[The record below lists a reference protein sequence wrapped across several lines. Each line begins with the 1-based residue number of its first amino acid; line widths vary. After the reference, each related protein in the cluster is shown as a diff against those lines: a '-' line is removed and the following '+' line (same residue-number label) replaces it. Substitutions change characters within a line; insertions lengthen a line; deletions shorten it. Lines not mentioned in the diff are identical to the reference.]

1 MTDPLQ
7 RQGIENAE
15 LKDSQQS
22 QAGRDLTAL
31 NNSPHAQLTIQ
42 RSFISLFGQ
51 PREQSGVDWERAL
64 RILQQQQ
71 PEIKSRL
78 KQMLFG
84 DVLLDVDL
92 AEEPE
97 LVANLRSQSTALEAQ
112 KTLTTERVHEEAI
125 DSRQPILATYAREDI
140 QGKLLI
146 LGTPGAGKTTT
157 LLKLAEQL
165 VGEAIAQPKTV
176 IPIIFELSAWR
187 DDSQSIEAWLL
198 AQLYENFGGDRKR
211 KIYEPW
217 LEKQVLLPMLDGL
230 DELGLVRQKLCTEK
244 INEFARIYPQLVV
257 CCRVREFRQ
266 AGLKLSNLRGAVCL
280 QPLSD
285 GQIQEYLGQV
295 GKLELWQQIQA
306 VPEMARLLESVVAA
320 ENQEDEDNS
329 QDEGEPGLL
338 RVPLFIGLAARV
350 YDSQKP
356 LLGKADLFERY
367 IDRQLSP
374 EVRESDR
381 LRKEFKNRNWA
392 YKTLARETDWRDVRR
407 SLGWLAGKLQER
419 NQVELLIEKMQPSWL
434 DEGRSRWRYRLI
446 FGLLGGLIFGLIGG
460 LLGGLI
466 TGMIVKPIYGL
477 TYALIVGLI
486 VGVLVG
492 PIVGLLVELL
502 VRLLVGLNDIEPV
515 ENFRI
520 SMAHE
525 VRREILRSLRER
537 LFGGLIFGLIV
548 GLIIGLLVGPISGLF
563 DGLIYGLLDGLV
575 DGLIYGL
582 FGGLIYGLVGGL
594 IYGLKQDLKM
604 RSRPNQ
610 GIWNS
615 LYSVVWATI
624 FSYPL
629 AVIWVAVMTALP
641 TEVLEAATTGQS
653 LLFIAGI
660 VQKSLLQAIIPGIA
674 GALLFGLVA
683 GGGVACIQHLCLRL
697 TLTQDRK
704 IPWNYA
710 RFLNYC
716 VERRLLQRIG
726 GRYRF
731 IHRELLDHF
740 AQQPR

>member
-7 RQGIENAE
+7 GQGIESTE
-15 LKDSQQS
+15 LKDSNLQQS
-22 QAGRDLTAL
+22 QAGGDVNAL

-51 PREQSGVDWERAL
+51 SREQPGIDWERAG

-97 LVANLRSQSTALEAQ
+97 LVAKLRSQSTALEAQ
-112 KTLTTERVHEEAI
+112 KILTIDGVHEEAI

-140 QGKLLI
+140 RGKLLI

-176 IPIIFELSAWR
+176 IPIIFELSTWR

-217 LEKQVLLPMLDGL
+217 LEKQVLLPLLDGL

-244 INEFARIYPQLVV
+244 INEFARTYPQLVV
-257 CCRVREFRQ
+257 CCRVREFMQ
-266 AGLKLSNLRGAVCL
+266 AGVKLSNLRGAVCL

-306 VPEMARLLESVVAA
+306 VPEMARLLKPVLPAVS
-320 ENQEDEDNS
+320 QEDEDNS
-329 QDEGEPGLL
+329 EDEEEPGLL

-356 LLGKADLFERY
+356 LQGKADLFERY

-381 LRKEFKNRNWA
+381 LRKEFTNRDWA
-392 YKTLARETDWRDVRR
+392 YKTLAREPDWRDVRR
-407 SLGWLAGKLQER
+407 SLGWLAGQLQER

-434 DEGRSRWRYRLI
+434 DEGRSRWGYRVSVGLI
-446 FGLLGGLIFGLIGG
+446 FGLTGLLIGGLTVGLLGLLIGGLIGG
-460 LLGGLI
+460 LLGS
-466 TGMIVKPIYGL
+466 L
-477 TYALIVGLI
+477 TVGLI
-486 VGVLVG
+486 FGLT
-492 PIVGLLVELL
+492 VGLIG
-502 VRLLVGLNDIEPV
+502 RLDDIKPV

-520 SMAHE
+520 SMSQK
-525 VRREILRSLRER
+525 VRREILRSLRGW
-537 LFGGLIFGLIV
+537 LIFGLIFGLILS
-548 GLIIGLLVGPISGLF
+548 LIVLIV
-563 DGLIYGLLDGLV
+563 GLIYGLIFGLTV
-575 DGLIYGL
+575 GLISGL
-582 FGGLIYGLVGGL
+582 LNGM
-594 IYGLKQDLKM
+594 KQDLKT

-610 GIWNS
+610 GIWKS
-615 LYSVVWATI
+615 LYNVAWVTT

-629 AVIWVAVMTALP
+629 AVMWMAGTITLPVEALK
-641 TEVLEAATTGQS
+641 AGMARQS
-653 LLFIAGI
+653 LLVTAEV

-674 GALLFGLVA
+674 GALIFGLFG
-683 GGGVACIQHLCLRL
+683 GGLACIQHLSLRF
-697 TLTQDRK
+697 TLTHDRK

-740 AQQPR
+740 AFSKNYPL

>member
-7 RQGIENAE
+7 RQGIENTE
-15 LKDSQQS
+15 LKDSSLQQS
-22 QAGRDLTAL
+22 QAAGDLYAL
-31 NNSPHAQLTIQ
+31 NNSPHTQLTIQ

-51 PREQSGVDWERAL
+51 PQEQPRVDWDRAM

-97 LVANLRSQSTALEAQ
+97 LVAKLRSQSTALEAQ
-112 KTLTTERVHEEAI
+112 KTLTTERVNEEAI

-140 QGKLLI
+140 KGSLLI

-157 LLKLAEQL
+157 LLKLAEEL

-176 IPIIFELSAWR
+176 IPIIFELSTWR

-217 LEKQVLLPMLDGL
+217 LEKQVLLPLLDGL

-244 INEFARIYPQLVV
+244 INEFARSYPQLVV

-266 AGLKLSNLRGAVCL
+266 AGVKLSNLRGAVGL

-285 GQIQEYLGQV
+285 RQIQEYLGQV
-295 GKLELWQQIQA
+295 GKLELWQLQA
-306 VPEMARLLESVVAA
+306 VPEMARLLEPVLPA
-320 ENQEDEDNS
+320 ESQEDEDNS
-329 QDEGEPGLL
+329 EDEGEPGLS

-356 LLGKADLFERY
+356 LQGKADLFERY
-367 IDRQLSP
+367 IDRQLT
-374 EVRESDR
+374 EVRENDR
-381 LRKEFKNRNWA
+381 LRKEFKNRDWA
-392 YKTLARETDWRDVRR
+392 YKTLAREPDWRDVRR
-407 SLGWLAGKLQER
+407 SLGWLAGQLQER

-446 FGLLGGLIFGLIGG
+446 SGLILVLISSLIVWRVIDSLIFGLTLGPISG
-460 LLGGLI
+460 LILVLSSGLDNIEPFENFRVPMSREWRREILRSLQGGLI
-466 TGMIVKPIYGL
+466 SS
-477 TYALIVGLI
+477 LIVGLI
-486 VGVLVG
+486 VGL
-492 PIVGLLVELL
+492 IT
-502 VRLLVGLNDIEPV
+502 
-515 ENFRI
+515 
-520 SMAHE
+520 
-525 VRREILRSLRER
+525 SLI
-537 LFGGLIFGLIV
+537 FGLIFGLMS
-548 GLIIGLLVGPISGLF
+548 GLIFGLANGLMSGLMF
-563 DGLIYGLLDGLV
+563 GLV
-575 DGLIYGL
+575 RE
-582 FGGLIYGLVGGL
+582 
-594 IYGLKQDLKM
+594 LKQDLKT
-604 RSRPNQ
+604 RLRPNQ
-610 GIWNS
+610 GFWNS
-615 LYSVVWATI
+615 FYSLAWITI

-629 AVIWVAVMTALP
+629 AVIWVAGITTLP
-641 TEVLEAATTGQS
+641 VEVSEAVTDGQS
-653 LLFIAGI
+653 LLLIAGV
-660 VQKSLLQAIIPGIA
+660 VQKSLLQAIIPGGA
-674 GALLFGLVA
+674 AALLFGLCL

-697 TLTQDRK
+697 VLTQDHK

-740 AQQPR
+740 R

>member
-7 RQGIENAE
+7 QQGIENTE
-15 LKDSQQS
+15 LNNSSLQQS
-22 QAGRDLTAL
+22 QAGQDLYAL

-51 PREQSGVDWERAL
+51 PREQPGVDWERATQ
-64 RILQQQQ
+64 ILQQQQ

-92 AEEPE
+92 EEEPE
-97 LVANLRSQSTALEAQ
+97 LVAKLRSQSIALEAQ
-112 KTLTTERVHEEAI
+112 KTLTTEQVNEEAI
-125 DSRQPILATYAREDI
+125 DSRQPILATYARDDI
-140 QGKLLI
+140 KGKLLI

-176 IPIIFELSAWR
+176 IPIIFELSTWR

-217 LEKQVLLPMLDGL
+217 LENQVLLPFLDGL

-244 INEFARIYPQLVV
+244 INEFAHTYPQLVV
-257 CCRVREFRQ
+257 CCRVKEFRQ
-266 AGLKLSNLRGAVCL
+266 AGVKLSNLRGAVCL

-306 VPEMARLLESVVAA
+306 VPEMARLLEPVAGVKS
-320 ENQEDEDNS
+320 QEDEGD
-329 QDEGEPGLL
+329 PGLL
-338 RVPLFIGLAARV
+338 RVPLFIGLAAQV

-356 LLGKADLFERY
+356 LQGKADLLERY

-374 EVRESDR
+374 EVRASDR
-381 LRKEFKNRNWA
+381 LRKEFKNRQWA
-392 YKTLARETDWRDVRR
+392 YKTLEQEPDWRNVRR
-407 SLGWLAGKLQER
+407 SLGWLAGQLQYR

-434 DEGRSRWRYRLI
+434 DKGRSKMWY
-446 FGLLGGLIFGLIGG
+446 GLIFGLIV
-460 LLGGLI
+460 GLI
-466 TGMIVKPIYGL
+466 AGL
-477 TYALIVGLI
+477 IIGLINGLIFGLIFGLIVGLD
-486 VGVLVG
+486 
-492 PIVGLLVELL
+492 
-502 VRLLVGLNDIEPV
+502 DIEPV
-515 ENFRI
+515 ESFRI
-520 SMAHE
+520 LISHE
-525 VRREILRSLRER
+525 VRREILRSLRGWLIVGLDDIEPVESFR
-537 LFGGLIFGLIV
+537 ISKSHEVRREILRSLRGGLIVDLIVGLIVGLINGLIAGLIFGLIN
-548 GLIIGLLVGPISGLF
+548 
-563 DGLIYGLLDGLV
+563 GLIYGLIN
-575 DGLIYGL
+575 GLIG
-582 FGGLIYGLVGGL
+582 
-594 IYGLKQDLKM
+594 GLKQDLKT

-615 LYSVVWATI
+615 LYSLVWVTL

-629 AVIWVAVMTALP
+629 AVIWVAGITTLSIKVSKAVTA
-641 TEVLEAATTGQS
+641 GQS
-653 LLFIAGI
+653 LLFITGI
-660 VQKSLLQAIIPGIA
+660 VQKSLLEAIIPGIA
-674 GALLFGLVA
+674 GALLFGFLG

-697 TLTQDRK
+697 ILTRDRK
-704 IPWNYA
+704 SPWNYA

-740 AQQPR
+740 R